1 MRRASLGPIDR
12 TVREIKSLKAQARR
26 IERKKRITYADETA
40 LMDLAI
46 RLALLVGKLAR
57 LGEQASRRIQ

>member
-12 TVREIKSLKAQARR
+12 TVREIKALKRQAKR
-26 IERKKRITYADETA
+26 IELKKRITYTDERQ

-46 RLALLVGKLAR
+46 RLALLVGKLAK
-57 LGEQASRRIQ
+57 LGEQAARRF